1 MVNQAM
7 FDDIQ
12 GVFAANNDLGDIA
25 AALWEAY

>member
-1 MVNQAM
+1 M